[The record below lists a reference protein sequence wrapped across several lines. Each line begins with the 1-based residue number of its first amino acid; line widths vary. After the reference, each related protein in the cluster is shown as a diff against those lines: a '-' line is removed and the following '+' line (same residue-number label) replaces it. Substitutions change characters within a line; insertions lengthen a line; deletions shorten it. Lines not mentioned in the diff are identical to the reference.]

1 MAKKVLTLD
10 TPFRPGEKVIAASE
24 FDDIKAGTR
33 GKVQLANGLG
43 EWRRYWVKFAG
54 GQIRGQVSHEVLARP
69 DQLKDWQKAQ
79 EAKAQAALRKSE
91 PAAAVAAG
99 SGDAPAAAGGGVAS
113 RIPAAIMERSK
124 AAKARKLGG

>member
-10 TPFRPGEKVIAASE
+10 TPFRPGEKVIAATG
-24 FDDIKAGTR
+24 FDDIQAGTR

-69 DQLKDWQKAQ
+69 DQLKAWEQAQ

-99 SGDAPAAAGGGVAS
+99 GDAPAAVGDGVAS
-113 RIPAAIMERSK
+113 RIPAVILERSK